1 MVKDPSSAVSV
12 AVYRTRDGR
21 NAFAAANDRALNGA
35 VYSAALA
42 LTPQRVVERKDGKTG
57 SRRAL
62 RARAGSRRGRRGRP
76 VLQEP
81 ILGAADS
88 ERRNCPGVRG
98 VLSEV
103 PEASMSAAGV
113 TRLAIAG
120 CTEAEIA
127 TITGH
132 SLRDLNEKARL
143 HHVARRRGGR
153 GKHRL
158 YNVDISSKN
167 LRHHWNACSRT
178 SVAGVSNL

>member
-1 MVKDPSSAVSV
+1 FLERLRRQSK
-12 AVYRTRDGR
+12 R
-21 NAFAAANDRALNGA
+21 GA
-35 VYSAALA
+35 GS
-42 LTPQRVVERKDGKTG
+42 TPPHVLETLDGKTG
-57 SRRAL
+57 SHRAL
-62 RARAGSRRGRRGRP
+62 RARAGSRRGRCGRP

-81 ILGAADS
+81 VLGAADS

-132 SLRDLNEKARL
+132 SLRDVNEKARP
-143 HHVARRRGGR
+143 HHAARRRRGG
-153 GKHRL
+153 GKHRH
-158 YNVDISSKN
+158 YDVDISSKN

-178 SVAGVSNL
+178 SAAGVSDLPSVIQSSAACAV